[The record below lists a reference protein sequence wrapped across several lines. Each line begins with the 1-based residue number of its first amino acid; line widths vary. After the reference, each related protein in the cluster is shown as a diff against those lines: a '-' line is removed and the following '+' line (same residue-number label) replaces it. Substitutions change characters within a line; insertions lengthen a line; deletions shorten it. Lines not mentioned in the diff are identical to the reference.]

1 MQRVERFVLSPDI
14 ACVRRDVVHLSP
26 CRKRSDCGEGSSRVW
41 RTCLCLFRAVW
52 ISGVG
57 ARYSCHPSNTQRDHL
72 YDSAKVAVMEGHTS
86 TIEIL
91 TNLTSYLRGRRAE
104 VARAKHHG
112 AFSVARETCSR
123 EETGLRIIPTLW
135 SRRWLSRSLGQ
146 ARYPLTFVP
155 PRNWR
160 GVE

>member
-1 MQRVERFVLSPDI
+1 MDIRRWRPIFLSSI
-14 ACVRRDVVHLSP
+14 KSSVGSP
-26 CRKRSDCGEGSSRVW
+26 
-41 RTCLCLFRAVW
+41 LC
-52 ISGVG
+52 
-57 ARYSCHPSNTQRDHL
+57 
-72 YDSAKVAVMEGHTS
+72 SAKVAVLEGHTS

-146 ARYPLTFVP
+146 VSTYISASAKLAWSRIKTVP
-155 PRNWR
+155 RCLPALNTGHRRKFENLILMMTILSQRVASR
-160 GVE
+160 GKTITATA